1 MSVDFLIG
9 CRGFLNNNNNNIILM
24 QLNIIYKTN
33 KQIVSI
39 LTTFRILLTF
49 YDSFNGFSSRSSS
62 TNNYSNNFEYFE

>member
-1 MSVDFLIG
+1 
-9 CRGFLNNNNNNIILM
+9 M